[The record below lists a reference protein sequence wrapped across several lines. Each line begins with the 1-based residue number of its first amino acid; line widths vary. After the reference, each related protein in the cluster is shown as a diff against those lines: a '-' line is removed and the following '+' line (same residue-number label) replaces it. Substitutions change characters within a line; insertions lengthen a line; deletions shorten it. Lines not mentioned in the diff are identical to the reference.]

1 MGLLVGG
8 EVMSHQLLGQTL
20 SQLYV
25 QIYLN
30 LWSKVPEFS
39 SFLPQGKQEDFKTT
53 VLEGLETAK
62 HQVRVALD
70 ACHLARAAKSGI
82 DACECLWLWYPHF
95 SQKHKGRT
103 ISHRIEQY
111 NRKCSQNK
119 GKQNLLKSSGRSQ
132 PSTLLRIF
140 EEMAGTFLPSRL
152 YSNSKHNIK
161 HRLRN
166 HGTFT
171 QNYNVIIHRK
181 GTPQDGKAF

>member
-82 DACECLWLWYPHF
+82 DACDGPPNKAENESHSSPTQC
-95 SQKHKGRT
+95 KGE
-103 ISHRIEQY
+103 ISKRVLDQ
-111 NRKCSQNK
+111 
-119 GKQNLLKSSGRSQ
+119 
-132 PSTLLRIF
+132 
-140 EEMAGTFLPSRL
+140 AGLTGGEHLIPG
-152 YSNSKHNIK
+152 SN
-161 HRLRN
+161 
-166 HGTFT
+166 
-171 QNYNVIIHRK
+171 Q
-181 GTPQDGKAF
+181 A